1 MDPNVGTS
9 HGKQSW
15 LRWDCSSA
23 ASLITLL
30 ALGLL
35 VFISVNFR
43 GQVGASA
50 GISRR

>member
-15 LRWDCSSA
+15 LRLDTSSV
-23 ASLITLL
+23 ASMITLG
-30 ALGLL
+30 ALLFL
-35 VFISVNFR
+35 VWVSVNFR
-43 GQVGASA
+43 GAVSASA

>member
-23 ASLITLL
+23 ASLITLG
-30 ALGLL
+30 ALLFL
-35 VFISVNFR
+35 VWVSLNFSA
-43 GQVGASA
+43 GASA
-50 GISRR
+50 NASISRR